1 LSKEQEAELMQQ
13 TLAALGEMRIRYPGK
28 SEEEAE
34 AVLDEILNNWKYHK
48 PKVASYWL
56 VKLDATKQ
64 RKVSGLNMHGVI
76 QGFMYVFFFSR
87 SSWESVFSK
96 SSEVV
101 TTQELRCCQHVV
113 QLCRDC
119 LLVVYK
125 FVADS
130 RGSLSGLSPDWDDT
144 RYSHFLKR
152 P

>member
-1 LSKEQEAELMQQ
+1 
-13 TLAALGEMRIRYPGK
+13 
-28 SEEEAE
+28 
-34 AVLDEILNNWKYHK
+34 
-48 PKVASYWL
+48 
-56 VKLDATKQ
+56 
-64 RKVSGLNMHGVI
+64 
-76 QGFMYVFFFSR
+76 MYVFFFSR

-101 TTQELRCCQHVV
+101 TAQELRCCQRVV

-152 P
+152 PMITLLKKTTDTHITISTVNTAERHLIWKFNNERKWSDSLHHSTSFKASKTFANSGTKLYRYCIHVTLNLQQL

>member
-1 LSKEQEAELMQQ
+1 MH
-13 TLAALGEMRIRYPGK
+13 TMTYNVGTTHIM
-28 SEEEAE
+28 
-34 AVLDEILNNWKYHK
+34 AV
-48 PKVASYWL
+48 V
-56 VKLDATKQ
+56 
-64 RKVSGLNMHGVI
+64 
-76 QGFMYVFFFSR
+76 FMCTSSFSR

-101 TTQELRCCQHVV
+101 TAQELRCCQRVV

-144 RYSHFLKR
+144 RYSYPLQASMMMLLKEFIDTHITISTVNTELHF
-152 P
+152 

>member
-1 LSKEQEAELMQQ
+1 MKLFLLNFQQ
-13 TLAALGEMRIRYPGK
+13 NILTLFYFDINYAYHVIYVVVTH
-28 SEEEAE
+28 SE
-34 AVLDEILNNWKYHK
+34 AV
-48 PKVASYWL
+48 
-56 VKLDATKQ
+56 
-64 RKVSGLNMHGVI
+64 
-76 QGFMYVFFFSR
+76 GFMYVFSFSR

-101 TTQELRCCQHVV
+101 TAQELRCCQRVV